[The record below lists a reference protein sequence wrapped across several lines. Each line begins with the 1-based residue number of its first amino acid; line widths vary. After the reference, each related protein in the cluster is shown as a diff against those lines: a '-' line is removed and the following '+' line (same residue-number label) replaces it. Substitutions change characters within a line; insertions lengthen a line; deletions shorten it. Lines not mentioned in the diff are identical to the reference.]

1 MSGGKRP
8 HGDFYPGNRNVHVK
22 TEFATPEV
30 APREG
35 CKEPV
40 VREGCKEPAREGCTE
55 PVAMAPPR
63 MGTARLLSA
72 DKASADG
79 NTLSDARREIAMLRL
94 QKGYDEKEAKKM
106 RRDLEEAAQELS
118 DANEWR
124 VELQVD
130 NDALKDM
137 HGELTAALLA
147 DKNDDELATVTAA
160 NGQLELD
167 LATAEDKIT
176 KLEARFEVMQK
187 TRLDI
192 ARDLSTASKDNKCLL
207 DKVSAAEREAVV
219 QKVKLDSA
227 NGQLEAVKFIN
238 TEQTRALQELA
249 AVHQQQMNHLQWHC
263 CEMKRQHQQSWYL
276 YHQSIVNGSPGEN
289 IGSPQGL
296 IEGQVCPSSE
306 RSTSLTHQITISRSI
321 ILAHPSARQISLTR

>member
-1 MSGGKRP
+1 
-8 HGDFYPGNRNVHVK
+8 
-22 TEFATPEV
+22 V
-30 APREG
+30 AREGCKEPVAREG

-40 VREGCKEPAREGCTE
+40 V
-55 PVAMAPPR
+55 MAPPR

-72 DKASADG
+72 DKASAGG
-79 NTLSDARREIAMLRL
+79 NTLSEARREIAMLRL

-130 NDALKDM
+130 NDALRDM
-137 HGELTAALLA
+137 HAELTTALLA
-147 DKNDDELATVTAA
+147 DKNDGELATVTAA
-160 NGQLELD
+160 NGQLSLD

-176 KLEARFEVMQK
+176 KLEDRFEVMQQ
-187 TRLDI
+187 TRLDLT
-192 ARDLSTASKDNKCLL
+192 RELSTASKDNKRLL
-207 DKVSAAEREAVV
+207 DKVSAAEREAEV

-227 NGQLEAVKFIN
+227 LDQLEAVKLIN

-249 AVHQQQMNHLQWHC
+249 AVHQHQMNQLHWRC
-263 CEMKRQHQQSWYL
+263 CEMQRQHQQSWYL
-276 YHQSIVNGSPGEN
+276 YHQQHQPQRAIVNGSPGEN
-289 IGSPQGL
+289 IDSPQGL
-296 IEGQVCPSSE
+296 IEVQVCPSSE